1 MPTLSP
7 ERQRGAGS
15 SVHGWCPS
23 GWTPAEVRVSKC
35 PRDML
40 PDSRAPCL
48 PLAGGIWD
56 SAHLRTRLGATVPS
70 RSRCPPGPYSQA
82 PSAAASCP
90 VLHPASP
97 TDCPST
103 MWPTDTPER
112 LEIKTPA
119 PASLRKHRM
128 ARHRGE
134 HSSPLQPAGWSL
146 PLPGL
151 APSLFS
157 SRESSF
163 WPGRKGPGPRRGVSR
178 QPGEAGSSARSPS
191 SEAPPPH

>member
-1 MPTLSP
+1 MPTFSP
-7 ERQRGAGS
+7 ERQRGAGR
-15 SVHGWCPS
+15 SVHGWCAS
-23 GWTPAEVRVSKC
+23 GRTPAEVRVSKC
-35 PRDML
+35 PRDVL

-56 SAHLRTRLGATVPS
+56 STHLRTRLGTTVPS
-70 RSRCPPGPYSQA
+70 RSHCPPGPYSQG

-90 VLHPASP
+90 VLPPASP

-112 LEIKTPA
+112 LEVKTPA
-119 PASLRKHRM
+119 PASLWKGRV

-134 HSSPLQPAGWSL
+134 HSSPLPPAGWS
-146 PLPGL
+146 PSLPGL
-151 APSLFS
+151 APSPFS

-178 QPGEAGSSARSPS
+178 QPGEAGSSALRPS